1 MIDKKESIEDYLE
14 HIIMLKE
21 KREIVKAVD
30 LANFMGFS
38 KASVSIALKKLK
50 ADEFLYVEANGNIV
64 LTEKGEKLG
73 NETYDKH
80 KTISKLLIQ
89 IGVDSDIALKDAC
102 RIEHVISD
110 QTFEAIKKYEK
121 DR

>member
-1 MIDKKESIEDYLE
+1 
-14 HIIMLKE
+14 MLKE

-38 KASVSIALKKLK
+38 KVSVSIALKKLK
-50 ADEFLYVEANGNIV
+50 VDEFLYVEANGNIV

-121 DR
+121 DK

>member
-21 KREIVKAVD
+21 KKEIVKAVD

-50 ADEFLYVEANGNIV
+50 AEEYLYVEANGNIV

-121 DR
+121 DK